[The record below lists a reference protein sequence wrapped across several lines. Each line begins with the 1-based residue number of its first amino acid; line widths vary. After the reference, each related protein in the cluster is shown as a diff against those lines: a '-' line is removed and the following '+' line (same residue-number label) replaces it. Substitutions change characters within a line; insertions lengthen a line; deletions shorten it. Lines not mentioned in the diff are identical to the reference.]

1 MTREHH
7 HWRVSKALAFGQP
20 FTLKRM
26 IASRRIP
33 IRPESSFMRFLSEKG
48 YPFCQSICDITIV
61 RSIIQSPTSFVTQTD
76 EKLLPKFSSYVY
88 RVLSDSVLRCDSERF
103 SLGVDVFDASKRKFY
118 GEDWNWFFWNQAV
131 SCFSSMEFI
140 ELNVFVLTQ

>member
-88 RVLSDSVLRCDSERF
+88 RVLFFVVIQNDFLWESMF
-103 SLGVDVFDASKRKFY
+103 SMHRRENFTAKIGIDFFGIKRY
-118 GEDWNWFFWNQAV
+118 LVSLLWNL
-131 SCFSSMEFI
+131 
-140 ELNVFVLTQ
+140 LN

>member
-61 RSIIQSPTSFVTQTD
+61 
-76 EKLLPKFSSYVY
+76 LL
-88 RVLSDSVLRCDSERF
+88 F
-103 SLGVDVFDASKRKFY
+103 SLLFHSSHRRMRNFYQSFPVMYIEFSQILFFVVIQNDFLWESMFSMHRRENFTAKIGIDFFGIKRY
-118 GEDWNWFFWNQAV
+118 LVSLLWNL
-131 SCFSSMEFI
+131 
-140 ELNVFVLTQ
+140 LN